1 MTYHK
6 AGPCK
11 GSRKGHA
18 TVYARVQ
25 PQISAGLQQLQA
37 FGETLSHV
45 YVRAHAGAHV
55 HWVTHNPCKSCNPCT
70 SIQRMADFRHSP
82 PSVCARHPQG
92 FAISCKG
99 WAYRLTDTVS
109 YTLSRPA
116 RGVGQKSERPEALDR
131 WFSHLE
137 ILFPRGEFSGGVQ
150 PLRIASHVIV
160 PLNQCQTV
168 LVANAVTAPREMPPG
183 SPAMVDLARQSRVH
197 PSPIYFSG
205 PVRLLR

>member
-70 SIQRMADFRHSP
+70 SIQRMADFRHFT

-92 FAISCKG
+92 FAISCKR
-99 WAYRLTDTVS
+99 WAYRLTVTVR
-109 YTLSRPA
+109 YALSRPA

-137 ILFPRGEFSGGVQ
+137 ILFPRDEFSGRSQ
-150 PLRIASHVIV
+150 PLRIAPHVIV
-160 PLNQCQTV
+160 PMGPYQTALN
-168 LVANAVTAPREMPPG
+168 ANAATTPRERPRG
-183 SPAMVDLARQSRVH
+183 SSAVVDLACQSRVH
-197 PSPIYFSG
+197 PGPIYFPG

>member
-18 TVYARVQ
+18 TVNARVQ

-37 FGETLSHV
+37 FEETLSHV

-55 HWVTHNPCKSCNPCT
+55 RWVTHNPCKSCNPCT
-70 SIQRMADFRHSP
+70 SIQRMADFRHLT

-99 WAYRLTDTVS
+99 WAYRLTVTVR
-109 YTLSRPA
+109 YALSRPA
-116 RGVGQKSERPEALDR
+116 RGVGQKFERREALDR

-137 ILFPRGEFSGGVQ
+137 ILFPRDEFSGGVR

-160 PLNQCQTV
+160 PVNWVQTA
-168 LVANAVTAPREMPPG
+168 LVANAAIARREGPPG
-183 SPAMVDLARQSRVH
+183 TPAIVDLACQSRVH
-197 PSPIYFSG
+197 PSPIYFPG